1 MKLSPLCLAAAF
13 GCLLAIGCK
22 EKEKPVTEIPPV
34 KMQVVPVVR
43 EDVPIYTE
51 FVGQTFGQSDV
62 EIMPRVEGWIQAMHY
77 KEGGEVKQGQVLYSI
92 DPLPYQNKLDQ
103 ARGNL
108 AESRTLM
115 EKAKADLSRIEPL
128 AEMKAVSQRE
138 LVASKAQ
145 YGAAQARVQSME
157 ALVRNAQ
164 LELGYTKVKAPISG
178 TIGISNV
185 RVGDFVGGSRVV
197 LNTVSQIQTVRV
209 RFTMSETEFLRLY
222 RITKQQGNASLNPQA
237 QLILSDGNLY
247 ARQGTV
253 NLVDRQVDPATG
265 ALTFEASFTN
275 EDKILR
281 PGQYVK
287 VRLLTES
294 KPGSLLIPQRAVA
307 ELQGQNQVF
316 VVGDSNKVQMKLI
329 QTGARYG
336 RYVIVEGGLTE
347 GEQIVLGGT
356 QLLRNGMRVIPQ
368 KVDPSDSTA
377 LAIPQNQ

>member
-1 MKLSPLCLAAAF
+1 MKFRLLAVVF
-13 GCLLAIGCK
+13 TCTLAIGCK
-22 EKEKPVTEIPPV
+22 EKEKTVTEIPPV
-34 KMQVVPVVR
+34 KMQVVPVVK

-62 EIMPRVEGWIQAMHY
+62 EIMPRVDGWVQAMHY
-77 KEGGEVKQGQVLYSI
+77 KEGGEVRQGQVLYSI
-92 DPLPYQNKLDQ
+92 DPLPFQNKLDQ
-103 ARGNL
+103 AKGNL
-108 AESRTLM
+108 AEARTLL
-115 EKAKADLSRIEPL
+115 EKSRADLNRIEPL

-164 LELGYTKVKAPISG
+164 IELGYTQVKAPISG
-178 TIGISNV
+178 TIGISKV

-197 LNTVSQIQTVRV
+197 LNTVSQIHTIRV

-222 RITKQQGNASLNPQA
+222 RITRQQNNAATNPRA
-237 QLILSDGNLY
+237 QMILSDGNLY
-247 ARQGTV
+247 PQEGTV
-253 NLVDRQVDPATG
+253 NFVDRQVDPATG
-265 ALTFEASFTN
+265 SLTFEASFPN
-275 EDKILR
+275 PDRILR

-287 VRLLTES
+287 VRLLTEN

-329 QTGARYG
+329 QTGVRYG
-336 RYVIVEGGLTE
+336 RYVIVESGLNE
-347 GEQIVLGGT
+347 GDKIVLGGT

-368 KVDPSDSTA
+368 TVDPSDSTA